1 MLTNLWLPFL
11 FPFRFPRRSG
21 GRGAGQILLGRLFR
35 GRCIVLLTGP
45 LKRGRI
51 LQRALFRLFLPA
63 FPFGGFFGF
72 FRARQLLPF
81 LLWLRHCVRAVNH
94 PPVFQK
100 TQGVHKESGDA
111 FPADPDEGYHSSR
124 QCGHAQDDD
133 AGGQGKR
140 QVDHRH
146 PDQQGENNGFNGIAD
161 VKGAV

>member
-51 LQRALFRLFLPA
+51 LQRALFRFFLPP
-63 FPFGGFFGF
+63 FPFGRLFGF
-72 FRARQLLPF
+72 FRTGLFLPF

-111 FPADPDEGYHSSR
+111 FPADPDEGYHGCR
-124 QCGHAQDDD
+124 QCGHAKDDD

>member
-51 LQRALFRLFLPA
+51 LQRALFRFLPP
-63 FPFGGFFGF
+63 FPFGRLFCF
-72 FRARQLLPF
+72 FRARLLLPF

-94 PPVFQK
+94 PPVLQK
-100 TQGVHKESGDA
+100 AKGVHKESSDA
-111 FPADPDEGYHSSR
+111 LSADPDEGYHGRRKCS
-124 QCGHAQDDD
+124 HAQDDN
-133 AGGQGKR
+133 AGSQGKR

-146 PDQQGENNGFNGIAD
+146 PDQQGENNGFNRIAD

>member
-51 LQRALFRLFLPA
+51 LQRALFRFLPP
-63 FPFGGFFGF
+63 FPFGRLFCF
-72 FRARQLLPF
+72 FRARLLLPF

-94 PPVFQK
+94 PPVLQK
-100 TQGVHKESGDA
+100 AKGVHKESSDA
-111 FPADPDEGYHSSR
+111 LPADPDEGYHGRRKGS
-124 QCGHAQDDD
+124 HAQDDD